1 MIYVLRILLNH
12 TKKVMEEGEE
22 KNISKIL
29 GQSIFQWIIYFA
41 FFFFKFIYSSML
53 KFSNV
58 QLYSHPDI
66 IKESAMDPIQLE
78 LQTTFFDNLNPKRKG

>member
-41 FFFFKFIYSSML
+41 FFFKIYL
-53 KFSNV
+53 FFYAEV
-58 QLYSHPDI
+58 FECAI
-66 IKESAMDPIQLE
+66 IFASRH
-78 LQTTFFDNLNPKRKG
+78 NKRKCDGSNSARITNNFL

>member
-41 FFFFKFIYSSML
+41 FFFF
-53 KFSNV
+53 
-58 QLYSHPDI
+58 
-66 IKESAMDPIQLE
+66 
-78 LQTTFFDNLNPKRKG
+78 